1 MHIMTF
7 VEASS
12 DKAAQDNCCL
22 QCAGQKKK
30 IPVCKHLATI
40 KLKRMNLYCIQAE
53 ALHALS
59 AISTS
64 LVTEIANIKCNE
76 SNLMYP

>member
-1 MHIMTF
+1 MHMMTF

-22 QCAGQKKK
+22 RCAGQKKN
-30 IPVCKHLATI
+30 PVCKHLATI

-53 ALHALS
+53 TLHALS

-64 LVTEIANIKCNE
+64 LVTEIANIKCSE

>member
-30 IPVCKHLATI
+30 
-40 KLKRMNLYCIQAE
+40 
-53 ALHALS
+53 
-59 AISTS
+59 TS
-64 LVTEIANIKCNE
+64 LQTFGYNKIETHEPVLYT
-76 SNLMYP
+76 S